1 MGFSRQ
7 EYWSGVPLPSL
18 RKPIYI
24 YIYTEIHNLNNVVK
38 NEIAYLSYIIFIN
51 HHRKMYDGI
60 LLLFVFYLC
69 SETV

>member
-1 MGFSRQ
+1 M
-7 EYWSGVPLPSL
+7 PSL

-24 YIYTEIHNLNNVVK
+24 YIYTHTEIHNLNNVVK

-60 LLLFVFYLC
+60 LLLFVFY
-69 SETV
+69 